1 MLSHLRRVVDTALI
15 FFLGVIST
23 MYLSRVLRR
32 PLLRRAFS
40 SYNSFFV
47 MSLED
52 QLSSQKGVSING
64 VLSRGLPFIGS
75 VSREDAAVSD
85 TNCYGCRT
93 LPLPTADNSEIV
105 RTDMSRRNA
114 AENVL
119 SSSTFVLGKQGVA
132 LSPHGACVLQV
143 RHYSSQCNDK
153 YPKYKN
159 KLLEK
164 IPKYV
169 KIVEVGPRDGL
180 QNEKNIVPTD
190 VKIELIKML
199 ASSGLPVVEATSFV
213 SPKWV
218 PQLAD
223 AKFVMQAV
231 QNVQGSKL
239 PVLTPN
245 LKGLEAA
252 VAAGAKEVAVFASAS
267 ESFSKSNINC
277 TVEES
282 LIRYRDI
289 ASAAEKLSLP
299 VRGYVSCV
307 VGCPVE
313 GVVSPSQV
321 AYVAKELS
329 NMGCYEIS
337 LGDTIG
343 VGTPGTVIPMLEA
356 VIDVVPVEK
365 LAVHFHDTYGQALS
379 NILISLQMGISVVDS
394 SIAGLGGCP
403 YAKGASGNVAT
414 EDVVYMLNGLR
425 VETNVD
431 LQKLLLAGDFIC
443 KHLNRASGSKA
454 ATALSKT
461 LAHASKL

>member
-1 MLSHLRRVVDTALI
+1 MS
-15 FFLGVIST
+15 FN
-23 MYLSRVLRR
+23 
-32 PLLRRAFS
+32 S
-40 SYNSFFV
+40 SA
-47 MSLED
+47 MSVKD
-52 QLSSQKGVSING
+52 QLSIQKGANIEG
-64 VLSRGLPFIGS
+64 VLQGSLLSLDS
-75 VSREDAAVSD
+75 VSGEDVAASG
-85 TNCYGCRT
+85 TYRNGWKAQR
-93 LPLPTADNSEIV
+93 LPMADNCEIV
-105 RTDMSRRNA
+105 RIDMPRRNS
-114 AENVL
+114 VRDVM
-119 SSSTFVLGKQGVA
+119 SSSAFVNENRRVA
-132 LSPHGACVLQV
+132 VSPYDACVLQT
-143 RHYSSQCNDK
+143 RRYNSQCNEK
-153 YPKYKN
+153 ISNFKN
-159 KLLEK
+159 KLLER

-180 QNEKNIVPTD
+180 QNEKDIVPTD

-223 AKFVMQAV
+223 AKLVLQAV
-231 QNVQGSKL
+231 QNVQGSRL

-277 TVEES
+277 SVEES
-282 LIRYRDI
+282 LIRFREVV
-289 ASAAEKLSLP
+289 SAAEKLSLP
-299 VRGYVSCV
+299 VRGYISCV

-313 GVVSPSQV
+313 GAVSPSQV

-329 NMGCYEIS
+329 IMGCYEIS

-356 VIDVVPVEK
+356 VLDVVPVEK

-379 NILISLQMGISVVDS
+379 NILLSLQMGISTVDS

-414 EDVVYMLNGLR
+414 EDVVYMLNGLG